1 MNWPGKIDNK
11 GIPFVQM
18 DGDQGCHPVCGT
30 GCAQFFKQVKKCGKD
45 LTEGFL
51 YFFIVALN
59 VCGIITRERFTICR
73 NMVCANPYATLLVA
87 ESYRLIPHN
96 GDITSLNPVY
106 PTHSAVYHW

>member
-1 MNWPGKIDNK
+1 MCVMNWPGKIDNK

-51 YFFIVALN
+51 YFF
-59 VCGIITRERFTICR
+59 
-73 NMVCANPYATLLVA
+73 
-87 ESYRLIPHN
+87 YRGLECMWYHHQ
-96 GDITSLNPVY
+96 GQVY
-106 PTHSAVYHW
+106 YMP